1 MKKTLFSSVV
11 LLSALSAGCT
21 DGYELAAAKKR
32 IAELEDENSRLKSQA
47 GETKP
52 GSSRQAS
59 TAKESAAPANLTGK
73 QWVYESDEDK
83 MTGGTRYFATVKSVN
98 TVEFDFPYKGAQ
110 HGRLQL
116 RIDPKHGKDLI
127 FFIEKG
133 QLMCNA
139 YQGCNVLVR
148 FDDEKPIKY
157 SGIGP
162 SDGSRDTIFLRNY
175 EQFFN
180 KLKKATIVRIS
191 ADTYKNGSPVF
202 EFDVSGFDPEKYRS
216 KNKTS
221 A

>member
-1 MKKTLFSSVV
+1 MKRLFFSSVV
-11 LLSALSAGCT
+11 LLSALSTGCT

-32 IAELEDENSRLKSQA
+32 IAELEEENRRLKSPG

-52 GSSRQAS
+52 DSSQQAS
-59 TAKESAAPANLTGK
+59 TASK

-83 MTGGTRYFATVKSVN
+83 MTGGTRYFATVKSIN
-98 TVEFDFPYKGAQ
+98 TVEFDFPYTGAQ

-116 RIDPKHGKDLI
+116 RTNPKNGKDLI

-133 QLMCNA
+133 QFMCNA
-139 YQGCNVLVR
+139 YQGCNVLIR

-157 SGIGP
+157 SGAGP

-175 EQFFN
+175 ETFFN
-180 KLKKATIVRIS
+180 KLKKAKIVRIS

-202 EFDVSGFDPEKYRS
+202 EFDVSGFEPEKYRPKS
-216 KNKTS
+216 
-221 A
+221 